1 MTARL
6 NSFLGTDTSILG
18 HPHPVPVR
26 NVNLMTYSTKEILGY
41 AEVYEAVSRII
52 AKINERTAE

>member
-1 MTARL
+1 M
-6 NSFLGTDTSILG
+6 DI
-18 HPHPVPVR
+18 
-26 NVNLMTYSTKEILGY
+26 LMTYSTKEILGY